1 MSPRSWAGVTLAG
14 ALLAASAAHAQDW
27 PSRPIRVISPFP
39 AGSAS
44 DTVGRVVLEQVSQL
58 LGQPMVVEAKPGAG
72 GVVGFADVAKA
83 DPDGYTLVVSST
95 SLGTGMVLHRSLPY
109 DPLKDFLPVAVL
121 GIQPNVLVTT
131 TSSRRQKQ
139 NPVR

>member
-1 MSPRSWAGVTLAG
+1 LSPRSWAGVTLAG

-109 DPLKDFLPVAVL
+109 YPLKDFLPVAVL

>member
-1 MSPRSWAGVTLAG
+1 MLRSP
-14 ALLAASAAHAQDW
+14 ALCSASVARAEDW
-27 PSRPIRVISPFP
+27 LSQPIRVISPFA
-39 AGSAS
+39 AGSTS

-72 GVVGFADVAKA
+72 GIVGFADVAKA

-121 GIQPNVLVTT
+121 GIQPNVLVTSKQDGF
-131 TSSRRQKQ
+131 TSVADLVEYRS
-139 NPVR
+139 VHV